1 MTDLSTRFEFPALH
15 IRGVLVQ
22 LQKSSREILANASY
36 NDITREALAGMLAAS
51 ALFCAGLKNASRVST
66 QFQSAGPLNLIYAE
80 CTSQGD
86 LRGVARWQ
94 LVPGAEQVNWLRA
107 DAGQTLA
114 ITIEQLSN
122 GARYQGLVDIQGS
135 SLNGAFENYFLYSEQ
150 LPTIVRIFVDNG
162 AVSAFMLQTM
172 PQYAERVSSSDDWQ
186 RMQIL
191 LQTLSSAEATQL
203 EAVKLLGLIFAQ
215 DDVLIL
221 DHMPLRFSCKCSDA
235 KVDNIIVN
243 LGQIEADEIVAEL
256 GAITITCEFC
266 GRSFSRDGDSVE
278 KIFHSNIIHLEKG
291 PAN

>member
-94 LVPGAEQVNWLRA
+94 SNPVAEQVNWLRA
-107 DAGQTLA
+107 GAGQTLA
-114 ITIEQLSN
+114 ITIEQLSS

-135 SLNGAFENYFLYSEQ
+135 SLNSAFEDYFLHSEQ
-150 LPTIVRIFVDNG
+150 LPTIVRIFVENG
-162 AVSAFMLQTM
+162 AVSALMLQAM
-172 PQYAERVSSSDDWQ
+172 PQYVERVSSSDDWQ

-191 LQTLSSAEATQL
+191 LQTLSSAEATQM
-203 EAVKLLGLIFAQ
+203 EALKLLGLVFAQ

-221 DHMPLRFSCKCSDA
+221 DHMPVRFNCKCSDA

-243 LGQIEADEIVAEL
+243 LGQIEAGEIIVEL

-266 GRSFSRDGDSVE
+266 GRSYSRNPESVE
-278 KIFHSNIIHLEKG
+278 AIFRGGSIQSGKRPSN
-291 PAN
+291 